1 MMETMDGYDKIWRK
15 PMICEEG
22 SHIINKPAAV
32 TLYAITHFLVDFSCA
47 FLLFSQIYDTDSWY
61 ICLLFYNFCAFAL
74 QMPFGLL
81 ADRLNR
87 NAWVA
92 SAGCVL
98 VAAAFFLGNHYIAAA
113 VLAGVG
119 NGLFHV
125 GGGIDVLNISKE
137 KSGALGLFVSP
148 GAFGIFFGTMMGKQA
163 LSSILTVLI
172 LLAAAVLIPAVICG
186 FSIKKASGHAPV
198 SFGSVASTKT
208 MIALLC
214 LYFVVCMRFLCGYDF
229 ELSMEEGGLLGII
242 LVCGSGAW
250 QGYWRASGRQSR
262 QYTGFDCSLGL
273 SAVLFLFSDV
283 PYLGVAA
290 VFFFNMTMPITLWAT
305 ARIMPG
311 AKGFSF
317 GLLTFG
323 LFLGFAP
330 VYLGLEPLFTA
341 PAGFA
346 LASAASLVL
355 LLMGLRRAV
364 KA

>member
-1 MMETMDGYDKIWRK
+1 
-15 PMICEEG
+15 MICEEG

-186 FSIKKASGHAPV
+186 FSIKKASGNAPV

-214 LYFVVCMRFLCGYDF
+214 LYFVVCMRSYVGMI
-229 ELSMEEGGLLGII
+229 LSFPWKKEGSWGII
-242 LVCGSGAW
+242 LVCGVVLGKAIGGLLADRVGSI
-250 QGYWRASGRQSR
+250 QASIV
-262 QYTGFDCSLGL
+262 SLGL